1 MSDYDSP
8 SVTGSDSEMQQMLKA
23 EMQKAQINAQ
33 VRAQPGMYL
42 VLCL

>member
-1 MSDYDSP
+1 MSDYDSSSP
-8 SVTGSDSEMQQMLKA
+8 TGGDSEMQQMLKA

-33 VRAQPGMYL
+33 VTAQSGMYL